1 MRSRI
6 ALHTAVA
13 ATAFGLALAG
23 AGTASAAPVDP
34 IRHGHH
40 NNPGLLSGSASAGS
54 AAAGSAAR
62 GSAEL
67 AGCLLLEVVVPLPL
81 CLLLS

>member
-13 ATAFGLALAG
+13 ATALGLALAG
-23 AGTASAAPVDP
+23 AGTASAAPADP

-40 NNPGLLSGSASAGS
+40 NHPGLLSGSASAGS